1 MALQHEFVLGFGV
14 EEGILKQYQSEKQ
27 TDERNETF
35 IKSLFKE
42 IIEIKNISERENSEK
57 IKGMVNSIKSVPRYF
72 KMLESL
78 QLN

>member
-42 IIEIKNISERENSEK
+42 IIEIKNIS
-57 IKGMVNSIKSVPRYF
+57 
-72 KMLESL
+72 
-78 QLN
+78 